1 MVPNQNAAT
10 IRAPLN
16 APLDE
21 ALEAI
26 RNALATIKYG
36 AIALTV
42 HDAKIVQIEVTE
54 KRRFSP

>member
-1 MVPNQNAAT
+1 MVPNHNAAT

-16 APLDE
+16 APLEE

-26 RNALATIKYG
+26 RSALGTIRYG

-42 HDAKIVQIEVTE
+42 HDARIVQIEVTE
-54 KRRFSP
+54 KRRFLP